1 MTMNDVFAYL
11 KKIKSNP
18 LAKTNQSHKSSNTI
32 FKGSWNERHGKRVKV
47 EINASLFLKKSIFK

>member
-1 MTMNDVFAYL
+1 VFAYL

-32 FKGSWNERHGKRVKV
+32 FKGSWNERHGERVKV